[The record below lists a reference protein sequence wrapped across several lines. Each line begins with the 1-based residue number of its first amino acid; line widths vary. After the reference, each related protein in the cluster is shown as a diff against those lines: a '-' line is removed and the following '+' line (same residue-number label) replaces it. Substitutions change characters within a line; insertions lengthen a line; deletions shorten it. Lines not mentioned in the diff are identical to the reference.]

1 MNNYLGLTM
10 KTYCRFRDNIDV
22 VDHFSWIQWKMALIR
37 VTPDW
42 P

>member
-22 VDHFSWIQWKMALIR
+22 DHFSWIQWKMALIR